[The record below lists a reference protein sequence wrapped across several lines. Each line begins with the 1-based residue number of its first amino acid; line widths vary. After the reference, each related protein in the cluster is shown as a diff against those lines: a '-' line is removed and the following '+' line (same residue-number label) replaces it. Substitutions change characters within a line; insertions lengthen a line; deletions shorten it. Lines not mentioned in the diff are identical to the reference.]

1 MSSSVSGMDCCLA
14 STLLLL
20 FWSCVD
26 GRVAQ
31 GHAHSARRHKAA
43 AHGMAQQGRQQGR
56 HVINAILTDCILCL
70 RPAWYAHAPA
80 TDKATSELLPL
91 DDESV
96 LLTSL
101 QLSDVIR
108 SKGVEPAAALKS
120 LRRRLSHKNF
130 NVQIL
135 ALNVCDILV
144 KNSGEA
150 FNLQVANGKEGW
162 MAQLEELCRS
172 VNCLMMLLEV
182 S

>member
-1 MSSSVSGMDCCLA
+1 MLPVHLPRC
-14 STLLLL
+14 
-20 FWSCVD
+20 
-26 GRVAQ
+26 
-31 GHAHSARRHKAA
+31 
-43 AHGMAQQGRQQGR
+43 
-56 HVINAILTDCILCL
+56 
-70 RPAWYAHAPA
+70 APP